1 MMEKCGNRAI
11 REFTLVAHKQFGMQV
26 IVLAGFMKEGN
37 PLVSL
42 WVV

>member
-1 MMEKCGNRAI
+1 MMEKRGNQAM
-11 REFTLVAHKQFGMQV
+11 REFMSAAYKQFGMQV